1 MVLHED
7 VFAGPE
13 FIPLVAAGNRRFLPV
28 AKAIAH
34 THTLNLD
41 LLIWGRG
48 GGDEQKCLRTYD
60 TTSKEGRGY

>member
-48 GGDEQKCLRTYD
+48 GMSRNA
-60 TTSKEGRGY
+60 